1 MNIQKEINSILEK
14 FIIHLYDDFDFEE
27 AKLKIECELKIQS
40 ELKDYYYTEE
50 ELYDMYWFGNKYVRD
65 KFLINNNNSNYI
77 LQQICREEFKN
88 NYYNVLNI
96 ILDQLLLYYR
106 KYYGSDAEKLINKLI
121 QEAKSIE
128 EIIISYL
135 TFYYCENE
143 ENIKII
149 IDSVINANMLK

>member
-1 MNIQKEINSILEK
+1 MNIEKEINSILEK
-14 FIIHLYDDFDFEE
+14 FIIHLYDDFDCEE
-27 AKLKIECELKIQS
+27 TKLKIECELKIQS

-96 ILDQLLLYYR
+96 ILDQLLLYYI

-149 IDSVINANMLK
+149 IDSVINLNTLK

>member
-149 IDSVINANMLK
+149 IDSVINLNTLK

>member
-1 MNIQKEINSILEK
+1 
-14 FIIHLYDDFDFEE
+14 
-27 AKLKIECELKIQS
+27 
-40 ELKDYYYTEE
+40 
-50 ELYDMYWFGNKYVRD
+50 MYWFGNKYVRD

-149 IDSVINANMLK
+149 IDSVINLNTLK

>member
-121 QEAKSIE
+121 QQAKSIE

-149 IDSVINANMLK
+149 IDSVINLNTLK

>member
-1 MNIQKEINSILEK
+1 MNIEKEIKSILEK
-14 FIIHLYDDFDFEE
+14 FIIHLYDDFDYEE
-27 AKLKIECELKIQS
+27 AKLKIECELKITS

-65 KFLINNNNSNYI
+65 KFLINNNSNNYI
-77 LQQICREEFKN
+77 LQQICREQFKN
-88 NYYNVLNI
+88 NYYNVLNV

-149 IDSVINANMLK
+149 IDSIINANILK

>member
-77 LQQICREEFKN
+77 LQQIESISIQIER
-88 NYYNVLNI
+88 
-96 ILDQLLLYYR
+96 LLLYYR

-121 QEAKSIE
+121 QQAKSIE

-143 ENIKII
+143 EKVKII
-149 IDSVINANMLK
+149 VYSFMNTNTLK